1 MTGEIINLRK
11 VRKDKMRVE
20 KDKRA
25 AENRAKFGM
34 SKAEKQQVESGRD
47 RIARLVDGARLS
59 SYQDE
64 SG

>member
-1 MTGEIINLRK
+1 
-11 VRKDKMRVE
+11 MRVE

-59 SYQDE
+59 SDQDE